1 MRLFYG
7 LSLPDNVR
15 RCAADHAQVLSS
27 QFPGRYVLPENYHIT
42 LAFLGD
48 VPEDRAADA
57 CDILRQY
64 TINMPSPLLTLGET
78 GFFGN
83 RERAIVTIRIQD
95 TPPLLPLHQS
105 LVHALDNAG
114 LPADHAGQ
122 KSIPSAASASAL
134 SGSIFPRAACSSLS
148 QCQKHRKCPDIHTH
162 FHSAVQSLMPI
173 AIPFLCFIYIFR
185 FHSSFL
191 KSS

>member
-7 LSLPDNVR
+7 LSLPDDVR
-15 RCAADHAQVLSS
+15 RCAAEHAQMLSS

-57 CDILRQY
+57 FDILRQY
-64 TINMPSPLLTLGET
+64 TLNMPPPLLTLGET

-105 LVHALDNAG
+105 LVQALDNAG
-114 LPADHAGQ
+114 LPADHGPFSPHITLAR
-122 KSIPSAASASAL
+122 KASLPPSPLPHCQTVSFCAPHAHLYLSARNTENVL
-134 SGSIFPRAACSSLS
+134 TYTPIF
-148 QCQKHRKCPDIHTH
+148 TT
-162 FHSAVQSLMPI
+162 
-173 AIPFLCFIYIFR
+173 PFKL
-185 FHSSFL
+185 
-191 KSS
+191 